1 MHFHFDIVDPKLR
14 RDPLRYVLQC
24 LLVVLALSVVLAVGD
39 ALARAVVI
47 AAIGSTAFVLFIMPH
62 SDTASA
68 RHVLGG
74 HLIALAVGGAASALD
89 PVAGFSFSVQ
99 GALAV
104 GVSIFLMAATNTE
117 HAPAAGTALGVVAHG
132 SSWSLAL
139 FLASSVLAL
148 VVIHRLLRPWLRDL
162 Y

>member
-1 MHFHFDIVDPKLR
+1 M
-14 RDPLRYVLQC
+14 
-24 LLVVLALSVVLAVGD
+24 
-39 ALARAVVI
+39 
-47 AAIGSTAFVLFIMPH
+47 
-62 SDTASA
+62 
-68 RHVLGG
+68 LGG
-74 HLIALAVGGAASALD
+74 HLIALVVGGAASALD
-89 PVAGFSFSVQ
+89 PVAAFSFSVQ

-132 SSWSLAL
+132 LSWSLAL
-139 FLASSVLAL
+139 FLVTSIVAL